1 MLRPIMPDDIQWLVP
16 LASIEASY
24 AGGTL
29 FGARMVE
36 IERGRTVFEMA
47 ITADTAGGAN
57 GGVHGGILASLADIG
72 VVAAVLS
79 TCRQGEQMRGTAEL
93 NISYLR
99 PAVGKLIR
107 VESQVIKKG
116 RGLAVGDVDLTND
129 RGSLIAKA
137 RVTYAIG
144 AAGGGPRAG

>member
-1 MLRPIMPDDIQWLVP
+1 MADEVAWLVP
-16 LASIEASY
+16 LRSIEASY
-24 AGGTL
+24 VGGTL
-29 FGARMVE
+29 FGARLVE
-36 IERGRTVFEMA
+36 LARGRTVFEMP
-47 ITADTAGGAN
+47 ITRETAGGAN

-99 PAVGKLIR
+99 PAIGQLIR
-107 VESQVIKKG
+107 VESNVIKKG
-116 RGLAVGDVDLTND
+116 RSLAVGDVDLTNE
-129 RGSLIAKA
+129 RGALIAKA

-144 AAGGGPRAG
+144 AAGGAGHGG

>member
-1 MLRPIMPDDIQWLVP
+1 MMRRIMADDVRWLVP
-16 LASIEASY
+16 LQSIEASY
-24 AGGTL
+24 RGGTL
-29 FGARMVE
+29 FGARLTE

-99 PAVGKLIR
+99 PAVGRRIR
-107 VESQVIKKG
+107 VESLVIKKG
-116 RGLAVGDVDLTND
+116 RSLAVGDVELSND
-129 RGSLIAKA
+129 RGALIAKA

-144 AAGGGPRAG
+144 AAG

>member
-1 MLRPIMPDDIQWLVP
+1 MMRRIMADDVRWLVP
-16 LASIEASY
+16 LQSIEASY
-24 AGGTL
+24 RGGTL
-29 FGARMVE
+29 FGARLIE

-99 PAVGKLIR
+99 PAVGRRIR
-107 VESQVIKKG
+107 VESLVIKKG
-116 RGLAVGDVDLTND
+116 RSLAVGDVELSND
-129 RGSLIAKA
+129 RGALIAKA

-144 AAGGGPRAG
+144 AAG

>member
-1 MLRPIMPDDIQWLVP
+1 MSDHPPWLVP
-16 LASIEASY
+16 LQSIEASY
-24 AGGTL
+24 RGGTL
-29 FGARMVE
+29 FGARLTE

-99 PAVGKLIR
+99 PAVGRRIR
-107 VESQVIKKG
+107 VESLVIKKG
-116 RGLAVGDVDLTND
+116 RSLAVGDVELSND
-129 RGSLIAKA
+129 RGALIAKA

-144 AAGGGPRAG
+144 AAG

>member
-1 MLRPIMPDDIQWLVP
+1 MLRGTMADEVAWLAP
-16 LASIEASY
+16 LRSIEASY
-24 AGGTL
+24 GGGTL
-29 FGARMVE
+29 FGARLVE
-36 IERGRTVFEMA
+36 LARGRTVFEMP
-47 ITADTAGGAN
+47 ITGETAGGAN

-99 PAVGKLIR
+99 PAIGELIR
-107 VESQVIKKG
+107 VESNVIKKG
-116 RGLAVGDVDLTND
+116 RSLAVGDVDLTNE
-129 RGSLIAKA
+129 RGALIAKA

-144 AAGGGPRAG
+144 AAGGAGHGG

>member
-1 MLRPIMPDDIQWLVP
+1 MLRRIMADDVQWLVP
-16 LASIEASY
+16 LRSIEASY

-29 FGARMVE
+29 FGARLTE
-36 IERGRTVFEMA
+36 IARGRTVFEMA

-99 PAVGKLIR
+99 PATGKLIR
-107 VESQVIKKG
+107 VESNVIKKG
-116 RGLAVGDVDLTND
+116 RALAVGDVDLTND
-129 RGSLIAKA
+129 RGALIAKA

-144 AAGGGPRAG
+144 AAHGG

>member
-1 MLRPIMPDDIQWLVP
+1 MMQRIMADDVRWLVP
-16 LASIEASY
+16 LQSIEASY
-24 AGGTL
+24 RGGTL
-29 FGARMVE
+29 FGARLTE

-99 PAVGKLIR
+99 PAVGRRIR
-107 VESQVIKKG
+107 VESLVIKKG
-116 RGLAVGDVDLTND
+116 RSLAVGDVELSND
-129 RGSLIAKA
+129 RGALIAKA

-144 AAGGGPRAG
+144 AAG